1 MHLALQLM
9 SASLGSGTVL
19 IAAVSHSIANS
30 RKQRKRE
37 AAAKKREAQQVRQQ
51 AEVRRQSLVA
61 QKQSAV
67 AADDEDD
74 DDCSDDDLSVLEVED
89 AKGETRSESD
99 QVVHFGDAPGEERV
113 EILDM

>member
-1 MHLALQLM
+1 MALALWW
-9 SASLGSGTVL
+9 SSSEP
-19 IAAVSHSIANS
+19 VS
-30 RKQRKRE
+30 KRE
-37 AAAKKREAQQVRQQ
+37 PCALPAR
-51 AEVRRQSLVA
+51 
-61 QKQSAV
+61 
-67 AADDEDD
+67 AADSEDVGRRGGRHGDEDD

>member
-1 MHLALQLM
+1 MVVLVGARIEEGAPACALP
-9 SASLGSGTVL
+9 A
-19 IAAVSHSIANS
+19 
-30 RKQRKRE
+30 R
-37 AAAKKREAQQVRQQ
+37 
-51 AEVRRQSLVA
+51 
-61 QKQSAV
+61 
-67 AADDEDD
+67 AADSEDVGRRDEDD